1 MDARLYDSAFRG
13 DVSTLRELIRQDR
26 LILHTVTVTTSNTPL
41 HVAALLGHTQF
52 AMEVMQNYPELADE
66 LNQQGLSPIHLASA
80 KGHLE
85 IVKGMLDLRPDLTL
99 KKDEDGNIPL
109 HTAAIRGRREILTQ
123 LFTNESAN
131 ELTSSRETVL
141 HLAVKHNRYQALEL
155 LIQLANQYQIGNELF
170 NAVDAG
176 GNTILHLASAGK
188 KSKMVRLLSRTNVD
202 VNAVNSE
209 GLTALDLAVR
219 ATKGPNDE
227 DEIQEIIRNVGAEL
241 TERVELL
248 EQSIVTQQ
256 QRGSVARREK
266 FVGSLKNGIGILAA
280 IFASLSFEVGM
291 NPPGGVWQEW
301 ASSNATKSATAAA
314 NGNSDDPSSWSNS
327 LFLGLF
333 ELASVSEGDSHKP
346 GLSISWELGKNKF
359 LNFILCNSL
368 CFFLSL
374 ATIVVVALTE
384 IFLWDWQST
393 TLLLLPMMCIL
404 LLIAAADFVFGVA
417 IVTDTSVANV
427 FPLRALILVAIL
439 INISPQRRE
448 ARRMNELNQ
457 KSNAIDVLHDEI

>member
-1 MDARLYDSAFRG
+1 MDARLFDAAYRG
-13 DVSTLRELIRQDR
+13 DVNTLQELIGEDP

-52 AMEVMQNYPELADE
+52 AMKVMQNYPGLADE

-85 IVKGMLDLRPDLTL
+85 IVKQMLVLRPNLAL
-99 KKDEDGNIPL
+99 IKDEDGNIPL
-109 HTAAIRGRREILTQ
+109 HSAAIRGRREILTQ

-155 LIQLANQYQIGNELF
+155 LIQFASQYQIGNELF

-176 GNTILHLASAGK
+176 GNTIFHLACAGK
-188 KSKMVRLLSRTNVD
+188 KSKMVKLLSRTNVD
-202 VNAVNSE
+202 MNAVNSE

-219 ATKGPNDE
+219 ATKGSNDE

-241 TERVELL
+241 TERVERL
-248 EQSIVTQQ
+248 EQSIATKQ
-256 QRGSVARREK
+256 QRSSVARSEK

-280 IFASLSFEVGM
+280 IFASLSFQVGM

-314 NGNSDDPSSWSNS
+314 NGNNDDPSSWSNS

-368 CFFLSL
+368 CFFFSI

-384 IFLWDWQST
+384 VFLWDWQST
-393 TLLLLPMMCIL
+393 SLLLLPMICIL
-404 LLIAAADFVFGVA
+404 LLIAAAEFVFGVA

-427 FPLRALILVAIL
+427 LLRALILVVIL
-439 INISPQRRE
+439 LNVIWQLAWTYQYLRKRLQRL
-448 ARRMNELNQ
+448 RRNE
-457 KSNAIDVLHDEI
+457 ERRGE